1 MKRLKIVFVL
11 LMVSLVLA
19 CDTDRDDIALSE
31 AEANELNLIVQQG
44 EWKITNFTHNNVQNT
59 ADYTDYVFV
68 FEDAN
73 NLSAISTLD
82 EVAGTWRVGNDS
94 GDEFDSYNDVD
105 FHIFFNSS
113 GKLGELANNYDVIA
127 ATNNEIRL
135 TLGENEN
142 GTTASLTFSKN

>member
-11 LMVSLVLA
+11 LMVSFVLA
-19 CDTDRDDIALSE
+19 CDTDRDDLELSE
-31 AEANELNLIVQQG
+31 AEANELNLIVQEG
-44 EWKITNFTHNNVQNT
+44 EWKITSFTHNNVQNT

-73 NLSAISTLD
+73 NLTATSNLD
-82 EVAGTWRVGNDS
+82 EVGGTWRVSNDS
-94 GDEFDSYNDVD
+94 GDEFDPYNDVD
-105 FHIFFNSS
+105 FHIFFNSA

-135 TLGENEN
+135 VLGENADGN
-142 GTTASLTFSKN
+142 TASLTFSKN